1 MKRVIET
8 ASDTDSIIDVSDE
21 YEMLMSDP
29 VQRKIFANIYILEPD
44 ALESYIRGVLDLADI
59 SHISLPG
66 VERLDVAVA
75 IHGAEAVMDA
85 FHSMF
90 GKQQRG
96 K

>member
-1 MKRVIET
+1 MKRVIG
-8 ASDTDSIIDVSDE
+8 ASSDTNSIIDVSDE
-21 YEMLMSDP
+21 YEILMADP
-29 VQRKIFANIYILEPD
+29 VERKIFSKLYLLEID
-44 ALESYIRGVLDLADI
+44 AIEAYLRGVLDLAEI
-59 SHISLPG
+59 SHIRLPG

-90 GKQQRG
+90 GKQQRS